1 MFGKH
6 GDLILVQDVQMRV
19 ILRRRINIKE
29 HQDVLYIEQT
39 TEPQKTIR
47 FRRQCISGTHQSIC
61 QRKQLASG

>member
-19 ILRRRINIKE
+19 ILRRRIHIKE

-47 FRRQCISGTHQSIC
+47 FRRQCISGL
-61 QRKQLASG
+61 R